1 MINTATDFIL
11 VWLILT
17 NLMAL
22 SSSRLVALIKIVTA
36 QSIAL
41 GFLPLLATGMTH
53 PFPMIFLSVITIGV
67 KGWLFPLLLFKAVR
81 EAGVR
86 KEVEPLVGY
95 SSSLLIGIALIAAS
109 FWISS
114 RLPTEELIASRLTV
128 PVAFSTMLVGLLVII
143 TRTKAVT
150 QVLGYLL
157 LENGIYC
164 FGVAYLLD
172 QPLLVEL
179 GILLDIFVAVFVMG
193 IIIFHISREFDHI
206 DTFQLNK
213 LRDWPV
219 GEAEGE
225 A

>member
-1 MINTATDFIL
+1 MNSATDFIL

-17 NLMAL
+17 NLMTL
-22 SSSRLVALIKIVTA
+22 SSSRLVNLIHIVAA
-36 QSIAL
+36 QSIAI
-41 GFLPLLATGMTH
+41 GFLPLLVPGIAH
-53 PFPMIFLSVITIGV
+53 PVPTVFLALVTIAV
-67 KGWLFPLLLFKAVR
+67 KGGLFPILLLKAVR

-86 KEVEPLVGY
+86 KEVEPLVGH
-95 SSSLLIGIALIAAS
+95 STSLLVGIVLIIIS
-109 FWISS
+109 FWINS
-114 RLPTEELIASRLTV
+114 RLPAINPVSPLTG
-128 PVAFSTMLVGLLVII
+128 PVAFSTMLVGLFVII
-143 TRTKAVT
+143 TRIKAVT

-206 DTFQLNK
+206 DTFRLNK
-213 LRDWPV
+213 LRDWQA
-219 GEAEGE
+219 GGTGGGA
-225 A
+225 

>member
-1 MINTATDFIL
+1 MHTAVDFIM

-17 NLMAL
+17 NLMVL
-22 SSSRLVALIKIVTA
+22 SASRLVSFIRIVAA
-36 QSIAL
+36 QSMAI
-41 GFLPLLATGMTH
+41 GFLPLLSSHVVH
-53 PFPMIFLSVITIGV
+53 PFTTVFLTLATIIV
-67 KGWLFPLLLFKAVR
+67 KGFVFPALLLKALR

-95 SSSLLIGIALIAAS
+95 SLSLLFGIFFIVIA
-109 FWISS
+109 FWINS
-114 RLPTEELIASRLTV
+114 RLPADETVASPLFG
-128 PVAFSTMLVGLLVII
+128 PVAFSTMLVGLFVII
-143 TRTKAVT
+143 TRVKAVT

-213 LRDWPV
+213 LRDWPA
-219 GEAEGE
+219 GETEGG